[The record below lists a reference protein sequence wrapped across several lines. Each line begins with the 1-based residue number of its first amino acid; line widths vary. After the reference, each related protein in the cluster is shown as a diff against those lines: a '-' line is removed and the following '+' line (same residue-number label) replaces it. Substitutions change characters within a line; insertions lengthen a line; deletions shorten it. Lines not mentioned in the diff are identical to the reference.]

1 MRLAL
6 YQPDIPPN
14 TGTLIRLGACLG
26 VPIDIIEPCG
36 FRWDERDLKR
46 AAMDYGALADVTRH
60 VSWDA
65 FAGTFAGTRERGSR
79 LVLLTTRTNE
89 SYVDFSFEPADI
101 LLIGRESAGVPDD
114 VHASADAAVTI
125 PMRPPARSLNMAVAA
140 SMVLAEALRQTGGF
154 PAMAA
159 AGKQGP

>member
-14 TGTLIRLGACLG
+14 AGTLIRLGACLG
-26 VPIDIIEPCG
+26 VSLDIIEPCG
-36 FRWDERDLKR
+36 FHWGERDLKR

-60 VSWDA
+60 ISWDA
-65 FAGTFAGTRERGSR
+65 FAGTRERGAR
-79 LVLLTTRTNE
+79 LVLLTTRAKR
-89 SYVDFSFEPADI
+89 SFVDFSFEPADI

-114 VHASADAAVTI
+114 IHTSADAAVTI

-154 PAMAA
+154 PAMAP
-159 AGKQGP
+159 AGK

>member
-14 TGTLIRLGACLG
+14 AGTLIRLGACLG

-36 FRWDERDLKR
+36 FHWDDRDLKR
-46 AAMDYGALADVTRH
+46 AAMDYGARADVTRH
-60 VSWDA
+60 ASWE
-65 FAGTFAGTRERGSR
+65 TFAGMRDMGSR
-79 LVLLTTRTNE
+79 LVLLTTKTTR
-89 SYVDFSFEPADI
+89 SFVDFSFEPADI

-114 VHASADAAVTI
+114 IHAGADAAVTI

-154 PAMAA
+154 PATAP
-159 AGKQGP
+159 AGK